1 MGGWELHERSMYQC
15 FVEIIYALSYY
26 MKGNFFRIMIN
37 RRTWRRKTII
47 EVDNVA
53 TKELKE
59 TPDSCSAFV
68 NDLLN

>member
-1 MGGWELHERSMYQC
+1 
-15 FVEIIYALSYY
+15 
-26 MKGNFFRIMIN
+26 MIN
-37 RRTWRRKTII
+37 RRTWRRKIII